1 MEASTE
7 FRGTQNSKSH
17 VAVAM
22 VSIAMALGILAGIAA
37 NNLGTS
43 TTAPQAR
50 SAQEGGVNHT
60 AVAPY
65 DMPGARGFRIGAHL

>member
-37 NNLGTS
+37 NNLGTYA
-43 TTAPQAR
+43 TAAQTR
-50 SAQEGGVNHT
+50 SAQAGGVNRA

-65 DMPGARGFRIGAHL
+65 DMPGGRGFRIGAHL